1 MVDLFNV
8 VKDSKKRW
16 LAVICVLRK
25 KYMNDAGISE
35 VKRMHGEETSQ
46 YFATFVENQ
55 KTERMKNTFFVAL
68 AISGLTL
75 FSCKDDKAKDMPE
88 AEVAKTEITSEDNFN
103 YVVEQF
109 ADLKI
114 LRYQIPG
121 FEELSLKEQK
131 LVYYLTQ
138 AGLEGRDIMWAQNYR
153 HNLAIRAALENIY
166 ANYNGDKTSEDW
178 KNFEIYLKRVWFS
191 NGIHHHYSNAKIKPA
206 FNKAYLEMLMKE
218 TNSSLAGEALEVIFN
233 DKDAKKVNLSKDS
246 DIVLESAI
254 NFYGPDVTTADVE
267 KFYGGIKVDAA
278 EPIEVGLNT
287 RLVKENGK
295 LVEQVYKSGGLYGEA
310 IDKIIFWLEKA
321 KGVAESDAQ
330 AKALGLLIEYY
341 QTGSLDT
348 WDDYAVAWVESTE
361 GNIDWI
367 NGFIEVYN
375 DPKGYKGSYETI
387 VQIKDFDMSKKMAV
401 LSKEAQWFE
410 DNSPLMPEH
419 KKKEVKGVS
428 YKTVIVAGEA
438 GDASPSTPI
447 GVNLPNNNWIRQA
460 HGSKS
465 VSLGNIIN
473 AYSNAGGSG
482 RLQEFANDEQEV
494 ALEKEYGALGD
505 KLHTALHEVV
515 GHASG
520 QINKG
525 VGTPK
530 ETLKRYKSTIEE
542 GRADLFG
549 LYYLMDPKL
558 QELGLVTDWEKTGI
572 AAYDGYIRNGL
583 IGQLVRLELGDD
595 VEEAHMVNR
604 QWVSAWAYERGQAEN
619 VIEKITRDGKTYYNI
634 NDYGKLRTIF
644 GELLRETQRI
654 TSEGDYEAAKNLVE
668 NYGVKVD
675 QKLHAEVLERN
686 SKFKSAP
693 YSGFVNPMI
702 VPTMEGEE
710 ITGFNVMQPDSFEGQ
725 MLDYA
730 KKYGNLSKK

>member
-1 MVDLFNV
+1 MKNYFLMAFAIFGFLFV
-8 VKDSKKRW
+8 SCDDTKKEEP
-16 LAVICVLRK
+16 K
-25 KYMNDAGISE
+25 
-35 VKRMHGEETSQ
+35 EET
-46 YFATFVENQ
+46 
-55 KTERMKNTFFVAL
+55 
-68 AISGLTL
+68 
-75 FSCKDDKAKDMPE
+75 
-88 AEVAKTEITSEDNFN
+88 AEVETDDFN
-103 YVVEQF
+103 YQVEQF
-109 ADLKI
+109 ADIKL
-114 LRYQIPG
+114 LRYQIPSW
-121 FEELSLKEQK
+121 EDLTLKEQK

-138 AGLEGRDIMWAQNYR
+138 AGLAGRDIMWAQNYR
-153 HNLAIRAALENIY
+153 HNLAIRTAFENVY
-166 ANYNGDKTSEDW
+166 QNYEGDKGTDDW

-191 NGIHHHYSNAKIKPA
+191 NGIHHHYSNAKMKPD
-206 FNKAYLEMLMKE
+206 FSKEYLQQLLTE
-218 TNSSLAGEALEVIFN
+218 TNSTLEGEALEVLFN
-233 DKDAKKVNLSKDS
+233 DKDNKKVNLSKDA

-267 KFYGGIKVDAA
+267 KFYSAMKVDAE

-287 RLVKENGK
+287 RLVKENGQLK
-295 LVEQVYKSGGLYGEA
+295 EQVYKVGGLYSAA
-310 IDKIIFWLEKA
+310 IENVVKWLEKA
-321 KGVAESDAQ
+321 QGVAENPKQ
-330 AKALGLLIEYY
+330 AETLGLLIEYY
-341 QTGSLDT
+341 KTGSLDT
-348 WDDYAVAWVESTE
+348 WDDYAVSWVTTTD

-375 DPKGYKGSYETI
+375 DPKGYKGSYETV

-401 LSKEAQWFE
+401 LSTEAQWFE
-410 DNSPLMPEH
+410 DNSPLMAEH
-419 KKKEVKGVS
+419 KKDSVTGVS

-447 GVNLPNNNWIRQA
+447 GVNLPNNNWIRQK

-473 AYSNAGGSG
+473 AYNNAGGSG
-482 RLQEFANDEQEV
+482 RLKEFANDEEEIR
-494 ALEKEYGALGD
+494 LEEKYGQLAD

-558 QELGLVTDWEKTGI
+558 EELGLVENWKETGM

-604 QWVSAWAYERGQAEN
+604 QWVSAWVFEKGQAEN
-619 VIEKITRDGKTYYNI
+619 VIAKVERDGKTYYDI
-634 NDYGKLRTIF
+634 QDYDKLRALF
-644 GELLRETQRI
+644 GQLLKETQRI
-654 TSEGDYEAAKNLVE
+654 TSEGDYEAGKALVE
-668 NYGVKVD
+668 DYGVKVD
-675 QKLHAEVLERN
+675 QALHKQVLDRN
-686 SKFKSAP
+686 AQFKSAP

-702 VPTMEGEE
+702 VPKMNDNGEIE
-710 ITGFNVMQPDSFEGQ
+710 SFSIEQPETFEGQ
-725 MLDYA
+725 MLNYS
-730 KKYGNLSKK
+730 KNYGYLK

>member
-1 MVDLFNV
+1 MKRYYVLGLGLMIALLWSCGNDQ
-8 VKDSKKRW
+8 SKE
-16 LAVICVLRK
+16 
-25 KYMNDAGISE
+25 SE
-35 VKRMHGEETSQ
+35 T
-46 YFATFVENQ
+46 T
-55 KTERMKNTFFVAL
+55 
-68 AISGLTL
+68 
-75 FSCKDDKAKDMPE
+75 
-88 AEVAKTEITSEDNFN
+88 AEVVQTEAAADDFEYQVD
-103 YVVEQF
+103 QF
-109 ADLKI
+109 ADLRI

-121 FEELSLKEQK
+121 FDELSLNEQK

-138 AGLEGRDIMWAQNYR
+138 AGLAGRDIMWDQNYR
-153 HNLAIRAALENIY
+153 HNLEIRDALEGIY
-166 ANYNGDKTSEDW
+166 TRYKGERDSEDW
-178 KNFEIYLKRVWFS
+178 KAFETYLKRVWFS
-191 NGIHHHYSNAKIKPA
+191 NGIHHHYSNDKIKPG
-206 FNKAYLEMLMKE
+206 FGQEYLQGLLSE
-218 TNSSLAGEALEVIFN
+218 TNATLEGEAFEVIFN
-233 DKDAKKVNLSKDS
+233 EADSKKVNLSKDA

-267 KFYGGIKVDAA
+267 AYYGSFDVDPN
-278 EPIEVGLNT
+278 EPIEIGLNT
-287 RLVKENGK
+287 RLVKENGELK
-295 LVEQVYKSGGLYGEA
+295 ELVYKSGGLYGAA
-310 IDKIIFWLEKA
+310 IDQVIFWLEKA
-321 KGVAESDAQ
+321 MGVAESEAQ

-348 WDDYAVAWVESTE
+348 WDDYAVAWVNSTE

-387 VQIKDFDMSKKMAV
+387 VEIKDFDMSKKMAV
-401 LSKEAQWFE
+401 LSQEAQWFE

-447 GVNLPNNNWIRQA
+447 GVNLPNNNWIRQT

-473 AYSNAGGSG
+473 SYNNVGGSG
-482 RLQEFANDEQEV
+482 RLKEFAHDPREIE
-494 ALEKEYGALGD
+494 LEEKYGQLAD

-520 QINKG
+520 QINEG

-530 ETLKRYKSTIEE
+530 ETLKSYKSTIEE

-558 QELGLVTDWEKTGI
+558 QELGLTDNYEELGI

-583 IGQLVRLELGDD
+583 VGQLVRLELGAD
-595 VEEAHMVNR
+595 VEEAHMRNR
-604 QWVSAWAYERGQAEN
+604 QWVSAWVYEKGQADN
-619 VIEKITRDGKTYYNI
+619 VIAKVERDGKTYYDI
-634 NDYGKLRTIF
+634 QDYQKLRELF

-654 TSEGDYEAAKNLVE
+654 TSEGDYEAAKALVE
-668 NYGVKVD
+668 DYGVKVD
-675 QKLHAEVLERN
+675 QELHAQVLERN
-686 SKFKSAP
+686 KQFKSAP
-693 YSGFVNPMI
+693 YSGFVNPYI
-702 VPTMEGEE
+702 IPLTDDQGE
-710 ITGFNVMQPDSFEGQ
+710 ITGFRIQQPESFEAQ
-725 MLDYA
+725 MLEYS
-730 KKYGNLSKK
+730 KVYGHLRKSEAVQM